1 MLAELAAAGI
11 GAGAS
16 VWGAGKAADAQEE
29 ASKRAIALQYEQMR
43 RASNLYRPY
52 REAGEQALTDYQG
65 NIGDQPTYE
74 NTLATLADDPGYQFR
89 LEQGQNTLE
98 NSAAARGNLL
108 SGATL
113 KDLTG
118 YAQGMASQEGQAAY
132 SRDMNAYN
140 NQQNQLANLMQMGFN
155 SVSGQ
160 VGQQAQSANNLAN
173 LALQGGQNQANYY
186 TGIGNVANQFGSN
199 ALLAMMLQG
208 GGAGGGNLASTLSGS
223 GASPYNQNAL
233 ANMFSGGAGA

>member
-1 MLAELAAAGI
+1 MLGLVAAGV

-16 VWGAGKAADAQEE
+16 AWGAKKGADALSDAIEE
-29 ASKRAIALQYEQMR
+29 AVALQREQMR
-43 RASNLYRPY
+43 VAEELYAPY
-52 REAGEQALTDYQG
+52 RGAGERSVSAYEE
-65 NIGDQPTYE
+65 NIGNQPTYQ

-173 LALQGGQNQANYY
+173 LAMQGGQNQANYY
-186 TGIGNVANQFGSN
+186 TGMGNIANQFGSN
-199 ALLAMMLQG
+199 ALLASLLG
-208 GGAGGGNLASTLSGS
+208 GGAGA
-223 GASPYNQNAL
+223 
-233 ANMFSGGAGA
+233 